1 MFYCFFRDFLLC
13 IGVFSTRQCK
23 AAGMDAASATDAQKE
38 VGMMAAPQ
46 SMPSAPVSGSL
57 RYQSPEGVDDAR

>member
-1 MFYCFFRDFLLC
+1 
-13 IGVFSTRQCK
+13 
-23 AAGMDAASATDAQKE
+23 MDAASATDAQKE